1 MSSWIKKNVI
11 SCTRGDSLWTTLEL
25 IDADGNIYQPDPRDY
40 IRFSLK
46 TSTDDEEEPLVM
58 KEIPTDTLELRLLPE
73 ETDFDPNSPYFYDVE
88 VVLNNGKV
96 DTVIPPTKFIITP
109 QVGDKRRWP

>member
-1 MSSWIKKNVI
+1 MASWIKKNVI
-11 SCTRGDSLWTTLEL
+11 SCTRGDSFWTTLQL
-25 IDADGNIYQPDPRDY
+25 VDADGNAYVPDSGDY

-46 TSTDDEEEPLVM
+46 TSTDDNETPLVM
-58 KEIPTDTLELRLLPE
+58 KEIPPDTLELRLSPE
-73 ETDFDPNSPYFYDVE
+73 ETDFDPGIMFYDVE